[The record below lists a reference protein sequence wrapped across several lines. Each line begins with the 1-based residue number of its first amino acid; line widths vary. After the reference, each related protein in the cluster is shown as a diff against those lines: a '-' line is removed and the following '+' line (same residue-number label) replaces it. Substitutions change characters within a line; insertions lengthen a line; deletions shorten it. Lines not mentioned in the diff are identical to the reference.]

1 LNQVNIPVE
10 EESRALA
17 NISRIKQDLEQTRS
31 LTEVLEIHSQAVAV
45 EAYATARG
53 ADEAAQMA
61 VEIKLRCERKAGKF
75 IADMKA
81 QDLLSKGGS
90 TTHVNSTG
98 NNLLPVLPTL
108 KELGVEKIESQRWQR
123 IASIPEEEFE
133 KKITTAKKKTQ
144 SMLLNTTH
152 VGQATGENEWYTP
165 EEYIMAAKELM
176 KNIDVDPASSDIAN
190 QTVIATKY
198 YTAED
203 DGRIQKWEGNVWM
216 NPPYAQP
223 LVTEFCDLLVEKFKS
238 GEVKQACVLVNNAT
252 ETNFYQNMM
261 ENCQA
266 ICFIKGR
273 VKFIDRE
280 GKSTGTPLQG
290 QTILYF
296 GGNHKEFGAIFS
308 QFGVVLH
315 AGK

>member
-1 LNQVNIPVE
+1 M
-10 EESRALA
+10 AL
-17 NISRIKQDLEQTRS
+17 
-31 LTEVLEIHSQAVAV
+31 
-45 EAYATARG
+45 
-53 ADEAAQMA
+53 
-61 VEIKLRCERKAGKF
+61 EIKLRAERKAGQF
-75 IADMKA
+75 IADMKE
-81 QDLLSKGGS
+81 QDLLSKGGRP
-90 TTHVNSTG
+90 TETG
-98 NNLLPVLPTL
+98 NKVLPVLPTL
-108 KELGVEKIESQRWQR
+108 KELGVEKVESQRWQR
-123 IASIPEEEFE
+123 IAAIPEERFEEF
-133 KKITTAKKKTQ
+133 INGVKKKTQ
-144 SMLLNTTH
+144 DALLQIAH
-152 VGQATGENEWYTP
+152 VGNATGENEWYTP
-165 EEYIMAAKELM
+165 EEYIIAAKELM